1 MRKPLPSS
9 LVLDQFSQKRW
20 DACRSV
26 ARLYQAAAEL
36 QDRKVLVRATQRHEI
51 QSMLAFRGVTVPE
64 RSIATIDL
72 PNKSLRE
79 QLPDPVARYVRVM
92 DEAVREVR
100 TAPVGYVLKRVVRGL
115 AGLSEDAHEGPGGSG
130 TTGGL
135 PEGMVTSDEL
145 PWRTTAR
152 AFGESAEDSYEA
164 VVPPSDELRDET
176 DQMFGWMD
184 TATGFTTLERLSLGA
199 YELRRLDPFVNTI
212 DLLPI
217 YVTLELIKGDDLQD
231 QILPVSVHLDQNQDR
246 FDRVHTETVQ
256 SEDFNGM
263 VKFFADGLV
272 EQAERQ
278 LRVVRELAQLPEH
291 YSKTYRS
298 KSESK
303 KRRDGFS
310 HMLNVL
316 PRFQIVTSELI
327 AAECDFTAK
336 SAREYLR
343 KAEELEF
350 VEHVDTRRQAKVY
363 EVKGVRHAIDLY
375 AGRARHR
382 GRVDVH
388 AASRDDDWDSPQE

>member
-9 LVLDQFSQKRW
+9 LVLDQFSQERW
-20 DACRSV
+20 GACRSV

-36 QDRKVLVRATQRHEI
+36 QDRNVLVRATQRHEI

-79 QLPDPVARYVRVM
+79 QLPDKVARYVRVM
-92 DEAVREVR
+92 DEAVAEVR
-100 TAPVGYVLKRVVRGL
+100 TAPVGYVLRRVVRGL
-115 AGLSEDAHEGPGGSG
+115 AGLSEDPRGGPGSFG
-130 TTGGL
+130 TGGGL
-135 PEGMVTSDEL
+135 LEGTVTSDEL
-145 PWRTTAR
+145 PWRTAAR
-152 AFGESAEDSYEA
+152 VFGESAEDSYEA
-164 VVPPSDELRDET
+164 AVPPDDDLRDET
-176 DQMFGWMD
+176 DQMFEWMD
-184 TATGFTTLERLSLGA
+184 TATGFTTLEKLSLGA

-231 QILPVSVHLDQNQDR
+231 QILPVSVHLDQNQAR
-246 FDRVHTETVQ
+246 FDQVHRETVQ
-256 SEDFNGM
+256 TENFNGL

-272 EQAERQ
+272 EQAEHQ
-278 LRVVRELAQLPEH
+278 LHVVRELAQLPGH
-291 YSKTYRS
+291 YSKTYRD
-298 KSESK
+298 KFESK
-303 KRRDGFS
+303 RRRDGFT

-327 AAECDFTAK
+327 ADECGFTAK

-343 KAEELEF
+343 RAEDLEF
-350 VEHVDTRRQAKVY
+350 VEHVDTRRQAKIY
-363 EVKGVRHAIDLY
+363 EVKGVRYAIDLY

-388 AASRDDDWDSPQE
+388 AAPDEDDRDRPQA